1 MPRLER
7 RRIRK
12 KIRFGRLEILVRGR
26 TRLIIRIALDRQKER
41 LNLRKSISDRIKSV
55 EREIKRKNVYI
66 TSEKRREAV
75 REIALYSKA
84 CLYNFSFINANYE
97 NYLINTYGLSHVYNK
112 ILELS
117 QYAGNSL
124 SGIPAYADSLTKE
137 LARLYYAPLNS
148 TLFHATAN
156 MIKLTDLTI
165 NALYNKPGDFFI
177 MYNITVGDLTNPYLR
192 SSPNRNLSEFFTRLM
207 YKKGKRERMR
217 NKSKGHFGTIK
228 YDEPIHTVINYNRV
242 PMLDL
247 PLYSLIGNTYVLARD
262 KAFSLG
268 RPELANRINAIGIFV
283 IPHRKSKLSKK
294 EELIKDDVLSYNYRF
309 KYIRYTH

>member
-7 RRIRK
+7 RRLRK
-12 KIRFGRLEILVRGR
+12 KIKFGRLEILVRGR
-26 TRLIIRIALDRQKER
+26 TRLIIRIALDRYKER

-55 EREIKRKNVYI
+55 ENKIKRESVYI

-75 REIALYSKA
+75 REITLYSKA
-84 CLYNFSFINANYE
+84 CLCNFSFINANYE
-97 NYLINTYGLSHVYNK
+97 NYLINTYGLSHIHSK

-117 QYAGNSL
+117 QYAGMSL
-124 SGIPAYADSLTKE
+124 SGIPIGVDSLTKE

-148 TLFHATAN
+148 TMFHATFNA
-156 MIKLTDLTI
+156 IRLTDLTI
-165 NALYNKPGDFFI
+165 NALYNKPGDFYV
-177 MYNITVGDLTNPYLR
+177 MYNVTVGDLTNPYMR

-217 NKSKGHFGTIK
+217 NKSKGHFGIVK

-242 PMLDL
+242 PMLNL
-247 PLYSLIGNTYVLARD
+247 PLYSLIGNTYALMRD

-268 RPELANRINAIGIFV
+268 KPELANRINAISIFV
-283 IPHRKSKLSKK
+283 IPYRKSKLSKK
-294 EELIKDDVLSYNYRF
+294 ESIIKDNALSYYYRF